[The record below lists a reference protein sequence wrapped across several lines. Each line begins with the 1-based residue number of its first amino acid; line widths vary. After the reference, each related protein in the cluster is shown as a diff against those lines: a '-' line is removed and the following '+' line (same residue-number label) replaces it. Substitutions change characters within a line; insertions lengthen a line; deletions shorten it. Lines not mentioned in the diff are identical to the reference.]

1 MSKGRSGD
9 PRDLRSENI
18 CHLLPPT
25 FVGKRWSLSPDLR
38 WEVGF
43 RFGFGLNGRE
53 TLEVWC
59 SKWQGK
65 KKFHLDERDEWKIKR
80 SQEPFIQVEA
90 WAVSEQE
97 SNRDI

>member
-1 MSKGRSGD
+1 MEGRPWRCGAQ
-9 PRDLRSENI
+9 
-18 CHLLPPT
+18 
-25 FVGKRWSLSPDLR
+25 
-38 WEVGF
+38 
-43 RFGFGLNGRE
+43 NGR
-53 TLEVWC
+53 
-59 SKWQGK
+59 GK